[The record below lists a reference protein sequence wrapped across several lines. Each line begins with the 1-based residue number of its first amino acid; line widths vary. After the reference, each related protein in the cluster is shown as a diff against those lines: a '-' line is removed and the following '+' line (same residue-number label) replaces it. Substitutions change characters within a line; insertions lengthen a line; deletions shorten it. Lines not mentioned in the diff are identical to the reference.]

1 MKGTKIAT
9 DAPQLLSV
17 AGHLVEPIS
26 PTAVSAQDRLTTGE
40 MREINSTWRTWAFNE
55 LFLRTLILQLWK
67 RVDETQMG
75 LREVPLLKESLT
87 GFPYCYSSGT
97 PALVSEEG
105 TKFITEKSAA
115 DPCLYCLEVPSN
127 WRGHMGGHILRKMR
141 RAGETDRDK
150 KAKHAANT
158 QIYPE
163 VGDSFEISTKCK
175 YTVIFQY
182 QTANKGSATMPSHNI
197 PVICS
202 LCPKPAERYPTYP
215 AIWCYNMA
223 QHLRE
228 VHSEYVSLE
237 QPEGNPLSFKVW
249 QSARIDAAEEI
260 ALSIPESLV
269 PRLFT
274 RFIQESEEESWG
286 QKQAS
291 GGGGRGRS
299 KRGRSKTAG

>member
-1 MKGTKIAT
+1 M
-9 DAPQLLSV
+9 
-17 AGHLVEPIS
+17 
-26 PTAVSAQDRLTTGE
+26 
-40 MREINSTWRTWAFNE
+40 
-55 LFLRTLILQLWK
+55 
-67 RVDETQMG
+67 QMG
-75 LREVPLLKESLT
+75 LWEVPLLKESLA

-97 PALVSEEG
+97 PALVLEEG

-141 RAGETDRDK
+141 RAGETDWDK
-150 KAKHAANT
+150 KAKCAANT

-163 VGDSFEISTKCK
+163 VGDSYPCGFCGHSNLADCAITLKPKGDSFEISTKCK
-175 YTVIFQY
+175 YAVIFQY
-182 QTANKGSATMPSHNI
+182 QTANKGSVTMPSRNV

-228 VHSEYVSLE
+228 VHSEYASPE
-237 QPEGNPLSFKVW
+237 QPKGNLLPFKVW

-260 ALSIPESLV
+260 VLGVPESLV
-269 PRLFT
+269 PWLFT
-274 RFIQESEEESWG
+274 RFIQESEEVSQG
-286 QKQAS
+286 QKRAS
-291 GGGGRGRS
+291 GGGDAQPAPF
-299 KRGRSKTAG
+299 AGFLPLKGQDPVVEE